1 MVTENLN
8 LKYDDAGPQGSAPDH
23 EVSPAELRRTSISSC
38 LGSALEYMDF
48 TLYTL
53 AAALIFGPLF
63 FPNTDPAMAL
73 LASFAAYGSG
83 FLVRPLGGIYFGYL
97 GDKYGRKSVL
107 VITVGMMGI
116 ATLGM
121 GLLPT
126 FAQIGVV
133 APILLVLLRLIQ
145 GFGAGAEL
153 SGASLLL
160 VESAPV
166 GRRGFYGAVVALGTA
181 TGVLLASGL
190 WLLLS
195 QMPKE
200 EFFAWGWRIPFL
212 LSVVTTLVAL
222 YLRRSINE
230 SPVFE
235 AVKARRAA
243 ARAEA
248 TQQSIWRDASD
259 AKRAFLVS
267 LGIKLGENGSVYL
280 VKGFLIGWTVSVVK
294 MDANLVTTGVTLGS
308 ILGVAT
314 VLLTGKLTD
323 RFGRRIVW
331 LWLSGFQ
338 FAFTIPAMLM
348 IETRNPVLVA
358 LVFVV
363 YVGGPLPNLYGV
375 ESTWLVEMFGSKRRF
390 SFMTTVKEIGAVLS
404 GGLGPILA
412 AAVVAATGPGWIPVA
427 GILMSYAAIGWVA
440 GFFAPETRGRDLNA
454 EADAF

>member
-1 MVTENLN
+1 MVTENMN
-8 LKYDDAGPQGSAPDH
+8 VKYAEPQPANTAADP
-23 EVSPAELRRTSISSC
+23 EVSPAELRRTSISSW

-53 AAALIFGPLF
+53 AAALVFGPLF

-107 VITVGMMGI
+107 VITVGMMGL

-126 FAQIGVV
+126 YAQIGVA
-133 APILLVLLRLIQ
+133 APVLLVLLRLIQ

-160 VESAPV
+160 VESAPSA
-166 GRRGFYGAVVALGTA
+166 RRGFYGAVVALGTA
-181 TGVLLASGL
+181 TGVLLASAL
-190 WLLLS
+190 WLLMSQLPKDQFLS
-195 QMPKE
+195 
-200 EFFAWGWRIPFL
+200 WGWRIPFL
-212 LSVVTTLVAL
+212 LSVATTLVAL
-222 YLRRSINE
+222 YLRRTVNE

-235 AVKARRAA
+235 IVKQRREA
-243 ARAEA
+243 ARAGA
-248 TQQSIWRDASD
+248 KQQSVWRDAAD
-259 AKRAFLVS
+259 ARKPFLVS

-308 ILGVAT
+308 ILGILT

-323 RFGRRIVW
+323 KYGRRIVW
-331 LWLSGFQ
+331 LWLSAFQ
-338 FAFTIPAMLM
+338 FAFTIPAMLL

-358 LVFVV
+358 LVFVI
-363 YVGGPLPNLYGV
+363 YIGGPIPNMYGV

-390 SFMTTVKEIGAVLS
+390 SFMTTVKEVGAVLS

-412 AAVVAATGPGWIPVA
+412 AAVVAATGPGWLPVA
-427 GILMSYAAIGWVA
+427 GILMSYAAIGWVS

-454 EADAF
+454 EADAC

>member
-1 MVTENLN
+1 MVTENIN
-8 LKYDDAGPQGSAPDH
+8 VKYAEAGPADLAADP
-23 EVSPAELRRTSISSC
+23 EVTPAELRRTSISSW

-53 AAALIFGPLF
+53 AAALVFGPLF

-83 FLVRPLGGIYFGYL
+83 FLVRPLGGIYFGHL

-126 FAQIGVV
+126 YAQIGVA

-160 VESAPV
+160 VESSPS

-181 TGVLLASGL
+181 TGVLLASAL
-190 WLLLS
+190 WLLMSQLPKDQFLS
-195 QMPKE
+195 
-200 EFFAWGWRIPFL
+200 WGWRVPFL
-212 LSVVTTLVAL
+212 LSVATTLFAL
-222 YLRRSINE
+222 YLRRTVNE

-235 AVKARRAA
+235 VVKQRRAA
-243 ARAEA
+243 ARAGA
-248 TQQSIWRDASD
+248 QQQSVWRDAAD
-259 AKRAFLVS
+259 AKKPFLVS

-308 ILGVAT
+308 ILGIAT

-323 RFGRRIVW
+323 KFGRRIVW
-331 LWLSGFQ
+331 LWLSAFQ
-338 FAFTIPAMLM
+338 FAFTIPAMLL
-348 IETRNPVLVA
+348 IETRNPFLVA
-358 LVFVV
+358 LVFVI
-363 YVGGPLPNLYGV
+363 YIGGPIPNMYGV

-390 SFMTTVKEIGAVLS
+390 SFMTTVKEVGAVLS

-427 GILMSYAAIGWVA
+427 AILMSYAAIGWVA
-440 GFFAPETRGRDLNA
+440 GYFAPETLGRDLNA
-454 EADAF
+454 EADAC

>member
-1 MVTENLN
+1 MVTENLK
-8 LKYDDAGPQGSAPDH
+8 LKYAEAGPQATALHP
-23 EVSPAELRRTSISSC
+23 EVSPAELRRTSISSW

-53 AAALIFGPLF
+53 AAALVFGPLF

-126 FAQIGVV
+126 FAQIGVG

-166 GRRGFYGAVVALGTA
+166 GRRGFYGAVVALGTS

-195 QMPKE
+195 QLPKE
-200 EFFAWGWRIPFL
+200 DFLAWGWRIPFL

-222 YLRRSINE
+222 YLRRSISE

-235 AVKARRAA
+235 AVKARRAE

-248 TQQSIWRDASD
+248 RQQSVWRDAAD
-259 AKRAFLVS
+259 AKKSFLVS

-294 MDANLVTTGVTLGS
+294 IDANLVTTGVTLGS
-308 ILGVAT
+308 ILGIAT
-314 VLLTGKLTD
+314 VLLTGKFTD
-323 RFGRRIVW
+323 RFGRRKVW

-338 FAFTIPAMLM
+338 FVFIVPAMLM
-348 IETRNPVLVA
+348 IETRNPLLVA
-358 LVFVV
+358 LVFVIFL
-363 YVGGPLPNLYGV
+363 GGPLPNMYGV

-390 SFMTTVKEIGAVLS
+390 SFMTTVKELGAALS

-412 AAVVAATGPGWIPVA
+412 AAVVVATGPGWVPVA
-427 GILMSYAAIGWVA
+427 GILMSYAAIGWAA
-440 GFFAPETRGRDLNA
+440 GLFAPETRGRDLNS

>member
-1 MVTENLN
+1 MSTENSN
-8 LKYDDAGPQGSAPDH
+8 LKYVDADLQGPAS
-23 EVSPAELRRTSISSC
+23 ELKVSPAELRRTSVSSF

-53 AAALIFGPLF
+53 AAALVFGPLF

-73 LASFAAYGSG
+73 LASFAAFGSG
-83 FLVRPLGGIYFGYL
+83 FLVRPLGGVYFGYL

-126 FAQIGVV
+126 FAQIGVM

-160 VESAPV
+160 VESAPSNK
-166 GRRGFYGAVVALGTA
+166 RGFYGAVVALGTA

-195 QMPKE
+195 QMPKD
-200 EFFAWGWRIPFL
+200 EFLAWGWRLPFL
-212 LSVVTTLVAL
+212 LSVGTTLVAL
-222 YLRRSINE
+222 YLRRSVSE

-243 ARAEA
+243 ARLEA
-248 TQQSIWRDASD
+248 KQQSVWRDVADS
-259 AKRAFLVS
+259 KKAFLVS

-294 MDANLVTTGVTLGS
+294 MDPNLVTTGVTLGS
-308 ILGVAT
+308 VLGVLT

-323 RFGRRIVW
+323 RFGRRKVW

-404 GGLGPILA
+404 GGLGPIIA
-412 AAVVAATGPGWIPVA
+412 ASVVAMTGPGWIPVA
-427 GILMSYAAIGWVA
+427 GILMAYAAIGLAA
-440 GFFAPETRGRDLNA
+440 GFFAPETKGRDLNA

>member
-1 MVTENLN
+1 MVTGNPN
-8 LKYDDAGPQGSAPDH
+8 LKYAEASPQGTSLHP
-23 EVSPAELRRTSISSC
+23 EVSPAELRRTSISSW

-53 AAALIFGPLF
+53 AAALVFGPLF
-63 FPNTDPAMAL
+63 FPNNDPAMAL

-107 VITVGMMGI
+107 VITVGMMGV

-126 FAQIGVV
+126 FAQIGVG

-166 GRRGFYGAVVALGTA
+166 GRRGFYGAVVALGTS

-200 EFFAWGWRIPFL
+200 DFLVWGWRVPFL

-222 YLRRSINE
+222 YLRRSISE

-235 AVKARRAA
+235 AVKARRAE

-248 TQQSIWRDASD
+248 RQQSVWRDAAD
-259 AKRAFLVS
+259 AKKSFLVS

-294 MDANLVTTGVTLGS
+294 IDANLVTTGVTLGS
-308 ILGVAT
+308 ILGIAT

-323 RFGRRIVW
+323 RLGRRKVW

-338 FAFTIPAMLM
+338 FVFTVPAMLM
-348 IETRNPVLVA
+348 IETRNPVLVT
-358 LVFVV
+358 LVFVIFL
-363 YVGGPLPNLYGV
+363 GGPLPNMYGV

-390 SFMTTVKEIGAVLS
+390 SFMTTVKELGAALS

-412 AAVVAATGPGWIPVA
+412 AAVVVATGPGWVPVA
-427 GILMSYAAIGWVA
+427 GILMSYAAIGWAA
-440 GFFAPETRGRDLNA
+440 GLFAPETRGRDLNS

>member
-1 MVTENLN
+1 MATENLQLEN
-8 LKYDDAGPQGSAPDH
+8 AASPPQTTVQEPN
-23 EVSPAELRRTSISSC
+23 VPPAELRRTSISSW

-53 AAALIFGPLF
+53 AAALVFGPLF
-63 FPNTDPAMAL
+63 FPNADPAMAL

-97 GDKYGRKSVL
+97 GDRYGRKFVL
-107 VITVGMMGI
+107 IITLAMMGV

-126 FAQIGVV
+126 YAQIGVG
-133 APILLVLLRLIQ
+133 APIMLVLLRLIQ

-160 VESAPV
+160 VESAPN
-166 GRRGFYGAVVALGTA
+166 GRRGFYGAVVAMGTA
-181 TGVLLASGL
+181 TGVLLASSM

-195 QMPKE
+195 QLPKDQ
-200 EFFAWGWRIPFL
+200 FLSWGWRIPFL
-212 LSVVTTLVAL
+212 LSIVTTLMAL
-222 YLRRSINE
+222 YLRRSISE

-235 AVKARRAA
+235 KIKERRAA
-243 ARAEA
+243 LRAEEN
-248 TQQSIWRDASD
+248 QQGVWRDVAD
-259 AKRAFLVS
+259 ARKPFLVS

-294 MDANLVTTGVTLGS
+294 MDANVVTTGVMLGS
-308 ILGVAT
+308 IMGIAT

-323 RFGRRIVW
+323 RFGRRKVW
-331 LWLSGFQ
+331 LWLSAFQ
-338 FAFTIPAMLM
+338 FAFTIPAMLL

-358 LVFVV
+358 LVFVI
-363 YVGGPLPNLYGV
+363 YIGGPIPNMYGV

-390 SFMTTVKEIGAVLS
+390 SFMTTVKEVGSVLS
-404 GGLGPILA
+404 GGLGPIIA
-412 AAVVAATGPGWIPVA
+412 AAVVAATGPGWLPVA
-427 GILMSYAAIGWVA
+427 AILMSYAAIGWIS
-440 GFFAPETRGRDLNA
+440 GYFAPETRGRDLNS
-454 EADAF
+454 EADAC